1 MIIDPVCGMH
11 MDPEKA
17 PAFYTYREHTYYF
30 CCDECM
36 QKFKANPEQYIENAR
51 AMNPEGYGADASSK
65 AA

>member
-17 PAFYTYREHTYYF
+17 PAFYTYQEHTYYF
-30 CCDECM
+30 CSDDCM
-36 QKFKANPEQYIENAR
+36 EKFKAHPEQYIDKAIE
-51 AMNPEGYGADASSK
+51 MNPAGYGAGDCSK